1 MNWNPD
7 NERQSDELD
16 WQAFQYVANEMNA
29 VQRREFEERMAE
41 EQEVRDAIVR
51 VMEVGELTYRCF
63 QATSGKILRPVA
75 DQQPARVTTA
85 DPWIDR
91 RNPLDKAGR
100 KSARTPG
107 ILFAAAVGLFL
118 LASTWA
124 VMWRVASPSDGMTA
138 MNLEVADVWSSLEAW
153 EPGETWTLSNRED
166 GFSESESWLS
176 LDFQADSEVV
186 SGVEADMGATGPAT
200 ASSTA
205 QIGSEPENWMLV
217 ALIDLQGEE
226 VRDSQ

>member
-63 QATSGKILRPVA
+63 QATSDKILRPVA

-91 RNPLDKAGR
+91 RN
-100 KSARTPG
+100 
-107 ILFAAAVGLFL
+107 
-118 LASTWA
+118 
-124 VMWRVASPSDGMTA
+124 
-138 MNLEVADVWSSLEAW
+138 
-153 EPGETWTLSNRED
+153 
-166 GFSESESWLS
+166 
-176 LDFQADSEVV
+176 
-186 SGVEADMGATGPAT
+186 
-200 ASSTA
+200 
-205 QIGSEPENWMLV
+205 LV